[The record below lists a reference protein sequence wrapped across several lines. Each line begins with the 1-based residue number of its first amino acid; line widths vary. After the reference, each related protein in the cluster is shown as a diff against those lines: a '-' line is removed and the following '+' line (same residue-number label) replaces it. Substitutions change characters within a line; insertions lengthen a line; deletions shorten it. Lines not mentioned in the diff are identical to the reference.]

1 MIRPQA
7 SAGPGDVLN
16 LEELG
21 PWTRGE
27 KLRFL
32 WYRLRLAM
40 CEMY

>member
-16 LEELG
+16 LEELR

>member
-21 PWTRGE
+21 AWTRGE
-27 KLRFL
+27 TLRFL